1 MIQVD
6 GIFVQQGGSG
16 NDGGTFSPITLILDS
31 SFEDDGTYQICMIS
45 KEPVLGAPIGTPI
58 SLSELFSSESSYEV
72 MLKDLSAFLVFTD
85 GGMGESSSAYELTM
99 TCSNS
104 NTIAVGYGYGFVI
117 VNTDGNIGLPGEI
130 TIGMVR

>member
-6 GIFVQQGGSG
+6 GIFVQGGSG

-31 SFEDDGTYQICMIS
+31 SFDDHGSYYICMIS

-72 MLKDLSAFLVFTD
+72 MLKDLSAFLVFSTN
-85 GGMGESSSAYELTM
+85 GMGDSSAEYEFIM

-104 NTIAVGYGYGFVI
+104 SSVVGGYGYGFAI
-117 VNTDGNIGLPGEI
+117 VNEEGNVGLPGEI